1 MDFSEIFLEFGA
13 LCLGNGACSDVA
25 CVVVAVNEA
34 FTANPRPAGA
44 NEDGV
49 VPLGAIRQAFSCKIL
64 PPVFAFLYQK
74 FSDGGG
80 VLDDAISSGFV
91 RFPFLSLS
99 LLLAVE
105 PRRGIEFRQ
114 WVLGRGFDE
123 VGREDH
129 VEGAIHDH
137 LKDLVKGYE
146 AVVDHRAVAKFL
158 ALCQPT
164 LNSDFHRV
172 EYLCWKVNVS
182 SNAPFANYLLHLD
195 CVGKRVDPGVKRA
208 ACAK

>member
-80 VLDDAISSGFV
+80 VLDDVISSGFV
-91 RFPFLSLS
+91 QFP
-99 LLLAVE
+99 LLAPFACCWPRHGVE
-105 PRRGIEFRQ
+105 FGQ

-123 VGREDH
+123 VGR
-129 VEGAIHDH
+129 
-137 LKDLVKGYE
+137 
-146 AVVDHRAVAKFL
+146 
-158 ALCQPT
+158 
-164 LNSDFHRV
+164 
-172 EYLCWKVNVS
+172 
-182 SNAPFANYLLHLD
+182 
-195 CVGKRVDPGVKRA
+195 
-208 ACAK
+208 